1 MDVKR
6 EFLQHMSNNSSA
18 HLILHNL
25 QVPTE
30 SFHMMILVFLL
41 LKWFFTD
48 HHYQGPRVCCC
59 AKERHQLAA
68 PSQEGGGREEEQSPV
83 QGLGQDLAMVSPQHG
98 LPSSAPCAAVA
109 AVSGTPE
116 LPVAQLDSQE
126 GKRDTESKVCNA
138 LPFTICGTYGITY
151 AISRYFDIP

>member
-83 QGLGQDLAMVSPQHG
+83 QGLGQDLAMVSP
-98 LPSSAPCAAVA
+98 
-109 AVSGTPE
+109 
-116 LPVAQLDSQE
+116 
-126 GKRDTESKVCNA
+126 
-138 LPFTICGTYGITY
+138 
-151 AISRYFDIP
+151 